1 MSGDARKK
9 EKSFAGC
16 RASPRSRG
24 LFPPAPHL
32 APLRARHCS
41 SPAATPPQG
50 LGWGGIH
57 AAAGGKEVG
66 TRIPFKW
73 KNKDHW
79 GKFCVYSAP
88 LARLSAARDPADG
101 LGGKRNVSG
110 GSVLAAFSLWPTSGT
125 EPGAGEEALAI
136 PLTSPL
142 GDVTA
147 FAGREIAA
155 DRILLRSW
163 ERGTYAIQDG

>member
-110 GSVLAAFSLWPTSGT
+110 ALSLLPSLSGLPL
-125 EPGAGEEALAI
+125 EP
-136 PLTSPL
+136 SPGL
-142 GDVTA
+142 GKRPWR
-147 FAGREIAA
+147 FP
-155 DRILLRSW
+155 
-163 ERGTYAIQDG
+163 